1 MRIRYAYK
9 LELEDGSV
17 KFVVLSHIKS
27 EAEVQEQFAD
37 QGCTSAIFHERVRT
51 GYRLNEEGD
60 LVPTGLTRKAPEE
73 VATPASAE
81 PTEAIEQPKAK
92 KTKKAKAK

>member
-9 LELEDGSV
+9 LELEDGTTT
-17 KFVVLSHIKS
+17 FVVLSHIKS

-37 QGCTSAIFHERVRT
+37 KGCISAVFHERVRT

-73 VATPASAE
+73 VATPAAAEE
-81 PTEAIEQPKAK
+81 PTVKQPKAK
-92 KTKKAKAK
+92 KSSKKAKAE